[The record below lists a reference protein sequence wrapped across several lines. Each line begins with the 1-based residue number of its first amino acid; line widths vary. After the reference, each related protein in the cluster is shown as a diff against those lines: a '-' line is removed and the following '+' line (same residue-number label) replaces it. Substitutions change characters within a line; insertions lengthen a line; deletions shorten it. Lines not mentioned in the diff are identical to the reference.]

1 MTGTLLMEMLI
12 NQLADTMI
20 LFLVRQ
26 KKFPDKNILRVM
38 AGGLIASLTYMVWKN
53 VTVYCPVWGRLMLA
67 VLLISMV
74 LAGVFQIRCPGQLLL
89 VWYRVLFYAFIL
101 GGASLAV
108 VRLSSSL
115 LPLNRVISPA
125 LVFLIVFVRSLALP
139 GRDGGRD
146 QRTGN
151 LYQVE
156 IRRGVKR
163 VRCSGLYDSGNLLKS
178 RVTGEGICVI
188 DEKRGQ
194 KLLTEEEGDSLR
206 KGRLLAQKN
215 IYPVIYHSISEDRG
229 EMPGIVADEIIVS
242 RMGKTFAR
250 KKGMVGIYPGK
261 LAGDGR
267 FSALLP
273 EDIFS

>member
-1 MTGTLLMEMLI
+1 MTGALLMEMLI

-26 KKFPDKNILRVM
+26 KQFPDKNIIRVM
-38 AGGLIASLTYMVWKN
+38 AGGFMASLTYMSWKN
-53 VTVYCPVWGRLMLA
+53 TSVYCPVWGRFMLA
-67 VLLISMV
+67 VFLISMI
-74 LAGVFQIRCPGQLLL
+74 LAGVFQIRCPGQLFL
-89 VWYRVLFYAFIL
+89 VWYGVLFYVFVL
-101 GGASLAV
+101 GGTSLAV

-115 LPLNRVISPA
+115 FPLKRIISPA
-125 LVFLIVFVRSLALP
+125 LVFAVVFVRSVALP
-139 GRDGGRD
+139 RRDGGGD
-146 QRTGN
+146 QRAGN

-194 KLLTEEEGDSLR
+194 KLLTEEERDSLR
-206 KGRLLAQKN
+206 RGGPLAQKN
-215 IYPVIYHSISEDRG
+215 IYPVIYHSISEARG
-229 EMPGIVADEIIVS
+229 QMPGIVADEIIVS
-242 RMGKTFAR
+242 RMGKIFAS

-267 FSALLP
+267 FSVLLP